1 MTKAV
6 IDIEA
11 VTGYPL
17 HSWQAET
24 FKNLSGG
31 IRPGEMTIISA
42 GRQAGKSMFTQQYMQ
57 NFMAVF
63 NQPAYK
69 QTSIAKVDNV
79 DWVTVECNREI
90 AAWVRGQSQKY
101 WYEHNDMKFGSLFD
115 IHSKLYTMLK
125 LKFTP

>member
-1 MTKAV
+1 MTKAI

-31 IRPGEMTIISA
+31 IPAGEMSIISA
-42 GRQAGKSMFTQQYMQ
+42 GRQAGKSYYNQHLQ

-69 QTSIAKVDNV
+69 QMSIAKVD
-79 DWVTVECNREI
+79 DAEWVTVQCNREI
-90 AAWVRGQSQKY
+90 AVWVREQSQKY
-101 WYEHNDMKFGSLFD
+101 WYEHNNTRFESVFD
-115 IHSKLYTMLK
+115 LHAKLYTMLK